1 MNKYKFN
8 LIVIILSLFFLGA
21 SVLNFAGC
29 GKKGDPIAKSTVT
42 EKEKC
47 SE

>member
-8 LIVIILSLFFLGA
+8 LITIIISLFFLGA
-21 SVLNFAGC
+21 SILNVVGC
-29 GKKGDPIAKSTVT
+29 GKKGDPVPKSTVT